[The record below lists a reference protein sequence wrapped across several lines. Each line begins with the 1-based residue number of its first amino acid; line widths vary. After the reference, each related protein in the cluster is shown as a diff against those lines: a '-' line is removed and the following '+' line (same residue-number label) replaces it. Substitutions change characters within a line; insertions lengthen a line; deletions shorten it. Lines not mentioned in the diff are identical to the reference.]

1 MVFVPFVLSRHTASG
16 CDRHPDDYTGQ
27 MKRTA
32 TVVELKAR
40 LSEHLRLVK
49 AGHEV
54 VITERNVPVARLVPL
69 DDSERRSTR
78 RLRLTRS
85 GVLKPGTGKMPDLLK
100 QPPARRSVPALTV
113 EAVLEERDSSDR

>member
-1 MVFVPFVLSRHTASG
+1 
-16 CDRHPDDYTGQ
+16 

-85 GVLKPGTGKMPDLLK
+85 GILKPGNGKMPDLLK

-113 EAVLEERDSSDR
+113 DAVLDERDSSDR

>member
-1 MVFVPFVLSRHTASG
+1 
-16 CDRHPDDYTGQ
+16 

-32 TVVELKAR
+32 TVVQLKAR

-49 AGHEV
+49 SGHEV

-69 DDSERRSTR
+69 DDSERKSTR

-85 GVLKPGTGKMPDLLK
+85 GVLRPGTGKLPAALK
-100 QPPARRSVPALTV
+100 RPPAGKPSGKSVVDAL
-113 EAVLEERDSSDR
+113 LDERNEGR

>member
-1 MVFVPFVLSRHTASG
+1 
-16 CDRHPDDYTGQ
+16 

-49 AGHEV
+49 SGHEV

-69 DDSERRSTR
+69 DDAERRSTR
-78 RLRLTRS
+78 RLRLTRA
-85 GVLKPGTGKMPDLLK
+85 GIVKPGAGKMADILK
-100 QPPARRSVPALTV
+100 HPPAKRQAPAQAV
-113 EAVLEERDSSDR
+113 EALLEERRSSDR

>member
-1 MVFVPFVLSRHTASG
+1 
-16 CDRHPDDYTGQ
+16 
-27 MKRTA
+27 MKRTT
-32 TVVELKAR
+32 TVVDLKAR

-69 DDSERRSTR
+69 DDSERKSTR

-85 GVLKPGTGKMPDLLK
+85 GILRPGTGKLPAGLK
-100 QPPARRSVPALTV
+100 RPPAGKPKGKSVVDAL
-113 EAVLEERDSSDR
+113 LDERNEGR

>member
-1 MVFVPFVLSRHTASG
+1 
-16 CDRHPDDYTGQ
+16 

-32 TVVELKAR
+32 TVVDLKAR

-69 DDSERRSTR
+69 DDKERKSTR

-85 GVLKPGTGKMPDLLK
+85 GVLKPGSGKMPAALK
-100 QPPARRSVPALTV
+100 RPPAGPAEGPSVVDALL
-113 EAVLEERDSSDR
+113 AERESAER

>member
-1 MVFVPFVLSRHTASG
+1 
-16 CDRHPDDYTGQ
+16 

-69 DDSERRSTR
+69 GDSERRSTR
-78 RLRLTRS
+78 RLRLTRA
-85 GVLKPGTGKMPDLLK
+85 GIVKPGTGKMPALLK
-100 QPPARRSVPALTV
+100 HPPAVKPSITGAVDALIEERRSG
-113 EAVLEERDSSDR
+113 DR

>member
-1 MVFVPFVLSRHTASG
+1 
-16 CDRHPDDYTGQ
+16 

-32 TVVELKAR
+32 TVVDLKAR

-69 DDSERRSTR
+69 DDGERKSTR
-78 RLRLTRS
+78 RLRLTRA
-85 GVLKPGTGKMPDLLK
+85 GALKPGRGRLPAALKRAPTGPGDG
-100 QPPARRSVPALTV
+100 ASVV
-113 EAVLEERDSSDR
+113 EALIAERDSGDR

>member
-1 MVFVPFVLSRHTASG
+1 
-16 CDRHPDDYTGQ
+16 

-69 DDSERRSTR
+69 DDNERRSTR
-78 RLRLTRS
+78 RLRLTRA
-85 GVLKPGTGKMPDLLK
+85 GVLKPGIGKMPDLLK
-100 QPPARRSVPALTV
+100 QPPARRSAPALTV
-113 EAVLEERDSSDR
+113 DAVLEERDSSDR

>member
-1 MVFVPFVLSRHTASG
+1 
-16 CDRHPDDYTGQ
+16 

-69 DDSERRSTR
+69 DDNERRSTR
-78 RLRLTRS
+78 RLRLTRA
-85 GVLKPGTGKMPDLLK
+85 GTLKPGSGKMADLLK
-100 QPPARRSVPALTV
+100 HPPTPRSVPALTV
-113 EAVLEERDSSDR
+113 DAVLEERDSSDR

>member
-1 MVFVPFVLSRHTASG
+1 
-16 CDRHPDDYTGQ
+16 

-69 DDSERRSTR
+69 DASERRSTR
-78 RLRLTRS
+78 RLRLTRA
-85 GVLKPGTGKMPDLLK
+85 GLLKPGSGKMPATIK
-100 QPPARRSVPALTV
+100 QRPAPRSTAAR
-113 EAVLEERDSSDR
+113 AVDAMLDERQSGDR